1 MPKQSTTPSG
11 LMTWCF
17 RCNAKR
23 RIVNEKWRETENYR
37 RLCEGK
43 CDECKGNVALMCGYS
58 RLPDNIYSYNEKK
71 KGKQGGS
78 EGEGGEEDDEYDD
91 EE

>member
-1 MPKQSTTPSG
+1 MHKQSSG

-23 RIVNEKWRETENYR
+23 LIINKTWRETENFR
-37 RLCEGK
+37 KLCEGK
-43 CDECKGNVALMCGYS
+43 CDVCKGNVALMCGYS

-71 KGKQGGS
+71 KGKQGVGTGAGAGGS
-78 EGEGGEEDDEYDD
+78 EVDDEYDD
-91 EE
+91 E